1 MSKPVVMF
9 DHDGVLADSLVAFTR
24 SFIWAS
30 QSHGHPEIASPSQVV
45 ALFNA
50 NIYESMLALG
60 MDVDEVTKIVDAA
73 SVALAEA
80 TDVHLFPGISELLAG
95 LAPQYEIVVVTSN
108 HGDLVQNFLD
118 REHQAHHVTAVL
130 GSEAGA
136 SKIEKIRSVIAQHP
150 RQRVFTYVGD
160 TRGDMI
166 ESLRAGA
173 SPIGAAWGWHSA
185 ETLADAGAVHVAPNP
200 ADLLR
205 HLLSQAD
212 GAPDPR

>member
-60 MDVDEVTKIVDAA
+60 MDDDEVKTIVDTA
-73 SVALAEA
+73 SVALAKA

-118 REHQAHHVTAVL
+118 REHQACHVVAIL

-136 SKIEKIRSVIAQHP
+136 SKMEKIRSVIAGHP
-150 RQRVFTYVGD
+150 RQRVFNYVGD

-166 ESLRAGA
+166 ESVQAGA
-173 SPIGAAWGWHSA
+173 SPVGAAWGWHSA
-185 ETLADAGAVHVAPNP
+185 ETLAGAGAVHVVQNPAVLLRYLLTQATMTPNP
-200 ADLLR
+200 R
-205 HLLSQAD
+205 
-212 GAPDPR
+212 